1 MRTRILVP
9 MKAVGPHNY
18 SKSPTFVPIKIS
30 IHIHTHSHKLRVCA
44 NNIAAVLISYVH
56 ALLLLSEPE
65 EAPTGVSTTVMNST
79 IRVSWNKAK
88 RVRGLLLGY
97 RVALLIEF
105 NYLTHITEMLLT
117 FKSSV
122 HVRLLLGAM
131 FQKFNWTLALSL
143 CPSLILRNFIIFLSI
158 KPQKIVPSGIFD

>member
-1 MRTRILVP
+1 M
-9 MKAVGPHNY
+9 
-18 SKSPTFVPIKIS
+18 
-30 IHIHTHSHKLRVCA
+30 
-44 NNIAAVLISYVH
+44 LISYVH

-79 IRVSWNKAK
+79 VRVSWKEAE
-88 RVRGLLLGY
+88 RVRGRLLGY

-105 NYLTHITEMLLT
+105 NDLTHVTEMLLM

-131 FQKFNWTLALSL
+131 LQT
-143 CPSLILRNFIIFLSI
+143 I
-158 KPQKIVPSGIFD
+158 